1 MGAIARLLLAY
12 FFTQTDTA
20 RDRPRG
26 CYRSCSQ
33 ADMST
38 DNDDDAPRIALLTLY
53 APRHALLRFDVAPFA
68 CGYVLCLAL
77 FFAVPS
83 REVSANVA
91 MPLLVCAH
99 LLVFLVSHWS
109 LSVLC
114 ALKLR
119 RVSTVASATLIHV
132 VPATAG
138 AGLATPPSELC
149 ALVRRPRY
157 SPEATAGAA
166 ASAEET
172 RFEFHKTAFVLHAK
186 GEGGAKAD
194 AEAEAEGVRA
204 GDGLFVQLRMP
215 VGREAA
221 FYLQARGYRDAASVA
236 AAEYV
241 FGANACHIPERSFVW
256 HAGLQPLDRQTGSQA
271 GRLLT
276 RVRRALD
283 RWTSSR
289 SRPSPPSS
297 SSRWCA

>member
-1 MGAIARLLLAY
+1 MELAMRGPRSS
-12 FFTQTDTA
+12 TPSSQPCG
-20 RDRPRG
+20 RRPR
-26 CYRSCSQ
+26 RQ
-33 ADMST
+33 QNMSAT

-149 ALVRRPRY
+149 TLVRRPRY
-157 SPEATAGAA
+157 SPEATAVAA
-166 ASAEET
+166 ASAEEET

-194 AEAEAEGVRA
+194 AEAEAEAEGVRA

-236 AAEYV
+236 AAEYT
-241 FGANACHIPERSFVW
+241 FGPNACHIPERAFVRR
-256 HAGLQPLDRQTGSQA
+256 HAGLEPRASRPQA
-271 GRLLT
+271 GRLHSH
-276 RVRRALD
+276 V
-283 RWTSSR
+283 
-289 SRPSPPSS
+289 
-297 SSRWCA
+297 

>member
-1 MGAIARLLLAY
+1 
-12 FFTQTDTA
+12 
-20 RDRPRG
+20 
-26 CYRSCSQ
+26 
-33 ADMST
+33 MS

-53 APRHALLRFDVAPFA
+53 APRHTLLRFDVAPFA

-157 SPEATAGAA
+157 SPEATAVAA

-172 RFEFHKTAFVLHAK
+172 RFEFHKTAFILHAK
-186 GEGGAKAD
+186 GEGGAKAEAE

-236 AAEYV
+236 AAEYT
-241 FGANACHIPERSFVW
+241 FGPNACHIPERAFVR
-256 HAGLQPLDRQTGSQA
+256 HTGLEPRASRPQAGLLHSH
-271 GRLLT
+271 
-276 RVRRALD
+276 V
-283 RWTSSR
+283 
-289 SRPSPPSS
+289 
-297 SSRWCA
+297 

>member
-1 MGAIARLLLAY
+1 MQA
-12 FFTQTDTA
+12 TDH
-20 RDRPRG
+20 
-26 CYRSCSQ
+26 
-33 ADMST
+33 
-38 DNDDDAPRIALLTLY
+38 DDDAPRIALLTLY

-77 FFAVPS
+77 YFGVPS
-83 REVSANVA
+83 LEVSANVA

-119 RVSTVASATLIHV
+119 RVSTVASATLVHV

-149 ALVRRPRY
+149 ELVRRPRY
-157 SPEATAGAA
+157 SPEWASGAA

-172 RFEFHKTAFVLHAK
+172 RFEFHKTPFILHAQ
-186 GEGGAKAD
+186 GEGGAEAD

-236 AAEYV
+236 AAEHT
-241 FGANACHIPERSFVW
+241 FGPNACHIPERAFVR
-256 HAGLQPLDRQTGSQA
+256 QPAPTPASQGPRQA
-271 GRLLT
+271 GDSHACASPL
-276 RVRRALD
+276 VR
-283 RWTSSR
+283 WSSSR
-289 SRPSPPSS
+289 SRPSRPSS
-297 SSRWCA
+297 SSRPPPLPLASTPPSLHCP

>member
-1 MGAIARLLLAY
+1 MQA
-12 FFTQTDTA
+12 TDH
-20 RDRPRG
+20 
-26 CYRSCSQ
+26 
-33 ADMST
+33 
-38 DNDDDAPRIALLTLY
+38 DDDAPRIALLTLY

-77 FFAVPS
+77 YFGVPS
-83 REVSANVA
+83 LEVSANVA

-119 RVSTVASATLIHV
+119 RVSTVASATLVHV

-149 ALVRRPRY
+149 ELVRRPRY
-157 SPEATAGAA
+157 SPEWASGAA

-172 RFEFHKTAFVLHAK
+172 RFEFHKTPFILHAQ
-186 GEGGAKAD
+186 GEGG
-194 AEAEAEGVRA
+194 AEAEAEAEAGGVRA

-236 AAEYV
+236 AAEHT
-241 FGANACHIPERSFVW
+241 FGPNACHIPERAFVRQPAPTPASHPGPRKAPGRPAT
-256 HAGLQPLDRQTGSQA
+256 HARAPRPWSGGPLQGAGPRALLRLP
-271 GRLLT
+271 GRLHPLAST
-276 RVRRALD
+276 A
-283 RWTSSR
+283 
-289 SRPSPPSS
+289 PSLHCP
-297 SSRWCA
+297 